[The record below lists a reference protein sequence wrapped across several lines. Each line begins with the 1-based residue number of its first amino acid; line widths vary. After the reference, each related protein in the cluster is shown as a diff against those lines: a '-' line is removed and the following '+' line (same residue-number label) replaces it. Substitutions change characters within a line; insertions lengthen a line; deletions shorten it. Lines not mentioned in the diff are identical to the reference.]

1 MEPEQLPAARPS
13 FPAFGSLVV
22 LGGLTV
28 FAPLIEGGT
37 THLPVL
43 LIRFILLGAVTAWLL
58 LSMRT
63 GRITV
68 QQTRVFSAMVW
79 SVGWSARSVVSSS
92 YLDHSLSCPL

>member
-1 MEPEQLPAARPS
+1 MPAQES
-13 FPAFGSLVV
+13 FRAYWPLIA

-43 LIRFILLGAVTAWLL
+43 LIRLVLLGAVTAWLL
-58 LSMRT
+58 RSMRT

-68 QQTRVFSAMVW
+68 QQTRVFSAMVVF
-79 SVGWSARSVVSSS
+79 VGWAAVSVVRSDYLARS
-92 YLDHSLSCPL
+92 LQWLISLC

>member
-1 MEPEQLPAARPS
+1 MPAQESVRAYWP
-13 FPAFGSLVV
+13 LIT

-43 LIRFILLGAVTAWLL
+43 LIRFILLGTVTAWLL

-68 QQTRVFSAMVW
+68 QQTRVFSAMVVF
-79 SVGWSARSVVSSS
+79 VGWAAVSVVRSS
-92 YLDHSLSCPL
+92 YLAPSLQWLISLCS